1 VSLPGLGAL
10 PGSTIFASN
19 SQRNI
24 PVDSN
29 NFAPRVGFAYQV
41 SNQTVVRGGFGV
53 YYGMNVATNFQ
64 YPGTAFSSTP
74 AVFFTEDNYVN
85 RYATLENPFPIGIQD
100 PQGTKYGKLA
110 EWGLSNGNNLGLRES
125 TQRRNL
131 PVEPRVAASVPLA
144 DRGRHRLLRQSQHAS
159 ALGRLQQHQQSQ
171 FHPLRLAPANYQRSV
186 ERTVTNPFQALFNG
200 PGAIFNE
207 PESRYGDDQIPQINL
222 LRPYPQFNGS
232 FQGLPLLE
240 ASSWYNSLQV
250 RFQKRANEYLS
261 FEGNYTWAKAEDNSS
276 TGFNAFVGNLDSG
289 NPQELD
295 NLKAEWSVSANDATN
310 RFAAAIVAQLPFGRG
325 RLVGSGMSRWA
336 DTIIGGW
343 QGSTTF
349 TFQTGQ
355 PMPISIA
362 NPRLADGNQRPDVAC
377 AQVLTGISV
386 HRAAFTNQSFL
397 NAECLLMRAIS
408 RSATRLA
415 TSPTS
420 ALMASTISMSPSPKT
435 SPWFTRISLN
445 CKQISST
452 SPTRRALPF
461 RPLPTRIRPSE
472 S

>member
-1 VSLPGLGAL
+1 M
-10 PGSTIFASN
+10 
-19 SQRNI
+19 
-24 PVDSN
+24 
-29 NFAPRVGFAYQV
+29 
-41 SNQTVVRGGFGV
+41 RGGFGV

-74 AVFFTEDNYVN
+74 AVFFTKDNYVN
-85 RYATLENPFPIGIQD
+85 RYATLENPFPTGIED

-110 EWGLSNGNNLGLRES
+110 EWGLSNGNNLNYEKARNAEVYQWNVGLQQAFAWQIVLGIDYSANRTTHLPWGGYNSTSNRNFIPSGLR
-125 TQRRNL
+125 
-131 PVEPRVAASVPLA
+131 
-144 DRGRHRLLRQSQHAS
+144 RQTTSDQLS
-159 ALGRLQQHQQSQ
+159 AL
-171 FHPLRLAPANYQRSV
+171 
-186 ERTVTNPFQALFNG
+186 VTNPFQPLFNG

-222 LRPYPQFNGS
+222 LRPYPQFDGS

-295 NLKAEWSVSANDATN
+295 NLNAEWSVSANDATN
-310 RFAAAIVAQLPFGRG
+310 RFVAAIVAQLPFGRG

-336 DTIIGGW
+336 DAIIGGW

-362 NPRLADGNQRPDVAC
+362 NPRLADGNQRPNVAC

-386 HRAAFTNQSFL
+386 HRAALTDQPFL
-397 NAECLLMRAIS
+397 NAGCFADPGDQQAGNAPRYFSNIRADGIHNFDVS
-408 RSATRLA
+408 FSKNITVVHENQLELHADFFNFTNTPRFAFPAFAYEDPSFGIVN
-415 TSPTS
+415 
-420 ALMASTISMSPSPKT
+420 STAAGYTPRHT
-435 SPWFTRISLN
+435 QFGVRY
-445 CKQISST
+445 Q
-452 SPTRRALPF
+452 F
-461 RPLPTRIRPSE
+461 
-472 S
+472 